1 MRVAL
6 IGMAGI
12 GKSTWAGRLER
23 EGFLRLDCDR
33 MIAERLSREL
43 AGAGDLIAALG
54 SWMGLPWEPGYEER
68 AARYQRLEAAVME
81 EIIGSLAAGKGDD
94 DVVVDTAG
102 SVIYLED
109 GMLAD
114 LADRSAVVHLAAP
127 PEVRKRLLEEY
138 LKRPGPVLWHGMFL
152 PEPGEALED
161 AVERCYERLLDDR
174 ERRYTRWARVTLPH
188 DVHRKGLADAPSFL
202 ERLRKTGRKTGSG
215 LEF

>member
-12 GKSTWAGRLER
+12 GKSTWAARLER

-54 SWMGLPWEPGYEER
+54 SWMGLPWEPGYEKR
-68 AARYQRLEAAVME
+68 AARYHRLEEVVMK
-81 EIIGSLAAGKGDD
+81 EILGLLAAGKDDD

-102 SVIYLED
+102 SVIYLAD
-109 GMLAD
+109 GMLSE
-114 LADRSAVVHLAAP
+114 LADRSVVVHLAAP

-138 LKRPGPVLWHGMFL
+138 LVRPGPVLWHGMFL

-161 AVERCYERLLDDR
+161 AVARCYERLLDDR
-174 ERRYTRWARVTLPH
+174 ERRYTRWARVSLPH

-202 ERLRKTGRKTGSG
+202 DSLRKMGSG